1 MGTRSTI
8 TFIERV
14 NAGDSIVAQVYQ
26 QYDGYLEGVGKSLA
40 EWLMPKIMVNGIPD
54 YEHDYANGIGD
65 LAAQYVH
72 DFKDRIGYLY
82 LYSPDWDAEE
92 WCDYNYKVIQNISSN
107 GYTGNADDVLTIVV
121 TNWNNE
127 EPLFVGKPSELLEYI
142 KKGGDDSV

>member
-26 QYDGYLEGVGKSLA
+26 QYDGYLEGVGKSLC

-72 DFKDRIGYLY
+72 DFKDRIGNLY

-92 WCDYNYKVIQNISSN
+92 WCDYNYKVIQIM
-107 GYTGNADDVLTIVV
+107 GDGATGNADGVLTIVV

-127 EPLFVGKPSELLEYI
+127 EPLFVGKPSELLKFIEKHKEDEYE
-142 KKGGDDSV
+142 

>member
-40 EWLMPKIMVNGIPD
+40 DWLMPKIMVNGIPD

-82 LYSPDWDAEE
+82 LYSPEWDAEE